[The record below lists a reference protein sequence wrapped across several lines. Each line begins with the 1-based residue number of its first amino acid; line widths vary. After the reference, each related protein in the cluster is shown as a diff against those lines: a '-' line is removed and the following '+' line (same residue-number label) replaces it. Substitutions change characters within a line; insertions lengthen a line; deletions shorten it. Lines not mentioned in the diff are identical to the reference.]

1 MTYSPHR
8 LGKPEG
14 FPWSPLDGT
23 DPADRR
29 KALAATSETTAQAVS
44 QATGHTMT
52 HTLWCLRQLE
62 IREQVKH
69 TTDQAGVMRWTRL
82 PENGWE
88 EAVPF

>member
-1 MTYSPHR
+1 
-8 LGKPEG
+8 
-14 FPWSPLDGT
+14 
-23 DPADRR
+23 
-29 KALAATSETTAQAVS
+29 
-44 QATGHTMT
+44 MT